1 MIAVVGGGVIG
12 MAVAYFLGAAGNEVT
27 IYDRDTFG
35 NGCTSGSAGWITPSE
50 SAPVVG
56 PAAIRAVL
64 GSLGRKSSPLYIK
77 PGFDLDLYLWLARA
91 ALYCNRRSAE
101 HGFRSVVELSKST
114 FDLFNEL
121 SVAGLDSMVKHDG
134 LLHVF
139 NDARVAADS
148 LSAAQAM
155 VPYGYRVPTSLLAGR
170 ELHEVEPTLSS
181 HATTGYLI
189 EEECHVD
196 PAHLVET
203 LKVLLEKVGV
213 LNREHEEIQR
223 IVTSSGRVIMLETTS
238 ESVKVETLV
247 VAGGVESR
255 NLLKLVGVSLP
266 MTAGKGYSFLHR
278 LHTLPKRPVHLG
290 DAKVA
295 LTPLER
301 GLRVAGTME
310 LSGDNMRIRYEGVA
324 AIERNASRYFSDW
337 NEIYRSG
344 LPDAQDFEELWV
356 GRRPLT
362 PDGLP
367 ILDRVDPFTNLFLAT
382 GHSMLGI
389 TLSLSSGKALSEFII
404 SGKRPMVLDP
414 FQLRRFRFPKN
425 R

>member
-1 MIAVVGGGVIG
+1 MIAVVGGGIIG

-27 IYDRDTFG
+27 IYDRDAFG
-35 NGCTSGSAGWITPSE
+35 NGCTCGSAGWISPSE

-56 PAAIRAVL
+56 PGALHAAFC
-64 GSLGRKSSPLYIK
+64 SLGRVSSPLYIK
-77 PGFDLDLYLWLARA
+77 PGLDLALYLWLARA
-91 ALYCNRRSAE
+91 SLYCNRRSAE
-101 HGFRSVVELSKST
+101 HGLRSVAELGKST
-114 FDLFNEL
+114 FELFNEL
-121 SVAGLDSMVKHDG
+121 STAGLDPVVKHKG

-139 NDARVAADS
+139 NDAQVAAGS
-148 LSAAQAM
+148 LSSAQAM
-155 VPYGYRVPTSLLAGR
+155 ASYGYRVPNSLLIGS

-181 HATTGYLI
+181 HATAGYLI

-196 PAHLVET
+196 PGRLVET
-203 LKVLLEKVGV
+203 LKLLLDKIGV
-213 LNREHEEIQR
+213 LTREHVEIQR
-223 IVTSSGRVIMLETTS
+223 IVTSSGRVSMLETSS
-238 ESVKVETLV
+238 ESIKVDTLV

-255 NLLKLVGVSLP
+255 NLLKLVGVSVP

-278 LHTLPKRPVHLG
+278 LQVLPGRPVHLG
-290 DAKVA
+290 DVKIA

-310 LSGDNMRIRYEGVA
+310 LSGDNMQIRRARVA
-324 AIERNASRYFSDW
+324 AIERNASRYFSNW
-337 NEIYRSG
+337 NELYRSG

-367 ILDRVDPFTNLFLAT
+367 ILDRVDPFGNLFLAT

-389 TLSLSSGKALSEFII
+389 TLSLSSGKALSEYIM
-404 SGKRPMVLDP
+404 SGKRPMALDP
-414 FQLRRFRFPKN
+414 FRLKRFRFPRK
-425 R
+425 